1 MCNVMQMQVLDNDSY
16 WMKRT
21 IFLNMEAP
29 IFIKGLK
36 KVREDKT
43 IPNTYSSVRSVEHV

>member
-1 MCNVMQMQVLDNDSY
+1 MCNVMQMQVLDDNSY
-16 WMKRT
+16 WMKRS
-21 IFLNMEAP
+21 IFLNMESP

-43 IPNTYSSVRSVEHV
+43 IPNTYSTVRSVQYV